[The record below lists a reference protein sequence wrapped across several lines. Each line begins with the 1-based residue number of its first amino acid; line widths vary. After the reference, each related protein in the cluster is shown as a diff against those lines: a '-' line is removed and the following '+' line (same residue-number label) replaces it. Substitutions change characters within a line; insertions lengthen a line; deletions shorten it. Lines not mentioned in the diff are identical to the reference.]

1 MPAQVGDNV
10 DVDHPTWA
18 RLEDQIGWYEEKSIE
33 AQRTYRRIKITE
45 IVFAASIPFLA
56 GFQDNLGALLGS
68 GLSLVP
74 AVLIAALGVAVV
86 ILEGLTHINQYHRS
100 WLGHRTTCEALKQE
114 KFLFLAGAGPYADV
128 DDKLLHL
135 AERVESLL
143 SQDRG
148 RWASLR
154 ERSRETRRAAA

>member
-1 MPAQVGDNV
+1 MPAEVGDNV
-10 DVDHPTWA
+10 AVDHPTWA
-18 RLEDQIGWYEEKSIE
+18 RLEDQISWHEHKSID
-33 AQRTYRRIKITE
+33 AQRAYRRIKTAE

-56 GFQDNLGALLGS
+56 GFQDNLGALLEPGQV
-68 GLSLVP
+68 LLP
-74 AVLIAALGVAVV
+74 AILIAVLGIAVV
-86 ILEGLTHINQYHRS
+86 ILEGFTHINQYHRS
-100 WLGHRTTCEALKQE
+100 WLAHRTTCEALKQE
-114 KFLFLAGAGPYADV
+114 KFLFLAGAGPYAEV

-154 ERSRETRRAAA
+154 DRSRSSRQAA